1 MMELLAP
8 AGNLNKLKI
17 AVLYGAD
24 AVYLAGPKY
33 GLRSASDNFSDV
45 ELYQGIEFAHQNNC
59 KAYVTLNAF
68 LNDKELENLPGYV
81 RFLEKNKVDAVI
93 VSDLGVMTIVQ
104 EHSKIPIH
112 LSTQA
117 SCLNIHAAR
126 AWKRL
131 GAKRIVL
138 GREVSLEEAGNIRKA
153 TGIEVELFV
162 HGAMCTAYSGNCTI
176 SNYTSGRDSNRGGCV
191 QSCRFNYSAKKDSI
205 VKKQINS
212 KNSEES
218 NFSDSEEIT
227 INENSLGND
236 SASLLSSKDLRG
248 MRLLPKYIENG
259 VDSIKVEGRMKSA
272 LYAATTTIA
281 YSQAIKW
288 CRLSSRKKCSEK
300 LIELSALLEKI
311 PHRGYTEASLEKQA
325 GLDSIYRGERNG
337 VSSSYKIAGI
347 VLEVQKG
354 KSFIMQT
361 QNTFDQ
367 NNNLEVLA
375 FDGNVIEVPTKQM
388 LSLDNI
394 PVLKSKPS
402 HLIRFSWP
410 KDANISNLGKNNS
423 NIEPM
428 NVVRFKSKI

>member
-1 MMELLAP
+1 MELLAP

-33 GLRSASDNFSDV
+33 GLRGASDNFSDT
-45 ELYQGIEFAHQNNC
+45 ELCEGIQFAHQNNC
-59 KAYVTLNAF
+59 KSYVTLNSF
-68 LNDKELENLPGYV
+68 LHDKELEELPDYV
-81 RFLEKNKVDAVI
+81 SFLEQSEVDAVI
-93 VSDLGVMTIVQ
+93 VSDLGVMTVVQ
-104 EHSKIPIH
+104 QHSKLPVH

-117 SCLNIHAAR
+117 SCLNIHAAK

-131 GAKRIVL
+131 GAKRLVL
-138 GREVSLEEAGNIRKA
+138 GREISLEEAGRIRKA

-191 QSCRFNYSAKKDSI
+191 QSCRFYYSAIQDSI
-205 VKKQINS
+205 VKKNINS
-212 KNSEES
+212 ENFTES
-218 NFSDSEEIT
+218 NFINSENKKT
-227 INENSLGND
+227 NENIRKNH

-259 VDSIKVEGRMKSA
+259 VDCIKVEGRMKSA
-272 LYAATTTIA
+272 LYAATTTSA
-281 YSQAIKW
+281 YSQALKW
-288 CRLSSRKKCSEK
+288 CSSTSREKWNEK
-300 LIELSALLEKI
+300 LIELSEILEKI
-311 PHRGYTEASLEKQA
+311 PHRGYTEASLQKQA

-337 VSSSYKIAGI
+337 GNSGYEIAGI

-367 NNNLEVLA
+367 DNTLEVLA
-375 FDGNVIEVPTKQM
+375 FDGNVIEVPTQQM
-388 LSLDNI
+388 RSLNNTL
-394 PVLKSKPS
+394 VERSKPS
-402 HLIRFSWP
+402 RLIRFSWP
-410 KDANISNLGKNNS
+410 KGSENSNSAIDFS
-423 NIEPM
+423 NIEPL
-428 NVVRFKSKI
+428 NVVRYKNQQ